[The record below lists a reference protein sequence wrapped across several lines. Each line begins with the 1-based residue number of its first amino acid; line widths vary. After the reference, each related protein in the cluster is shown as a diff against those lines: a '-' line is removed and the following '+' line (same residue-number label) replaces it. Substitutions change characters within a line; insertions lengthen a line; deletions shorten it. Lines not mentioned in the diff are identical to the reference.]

1 MNLSGKIY
9 SKTGKGVQALSSK
22 SRQLSADSRKILASI
37 DGKTDA
43 ETLMEQFQKLPDEA
57 FITMLTQ
64 LEHDGYIKFLK
75 NANWDIDDDDLVY
88 ADAMVVDELSPED
101 FFAITNEADSDNA
114 RQLSEKTS
122 EKQEPPLPSSDEVSE
137 DSSSENDIPQEVDT
151 PQQIDQEA
159 FAQAE
164 QQAQHDVSAALEE
177 AERKQHEE
185 TERKAA
191 EEAERKARK
200 EEEDRQRAE
209 AEVIA
214 RAEKAAKLA
223 AERIAREEE
232 EAQKKAEAEAL
243 AKAEQEAKL
252 ESERTAREEAERK
265 AAEEAER
272 KARKEEEARQR
283 AEAEAIAKAEKLARQ
298 EAERIAKEEAKRKA
312 SEEKALRQ
320 KAKDEERAIAAE
332 IARERAEEKAREKAE
347 RRAEKEA
354 QRAMRQPLD
363 LSKWLKAAKTALLYS
378 PLVLLALVAL
388 LQVINL
394 RMLAGP
400 MESYVSELVGEQVT
414 IRDIRISLVPS
425 ALTLSGITVKS
436 GTDVGIGE
444 IEMSPM
450 VLMQSDKAKKLGV
463 LEIDDVVVTSAT
475 IGRQMAWVKALAN
488 SKDRLNVEEIVLEKV
503 AFNIPGLE
511 LTPFEGK
518 IGVGEDAGIVELESD
533 DGRLKLKFEPIN
545 GTYKVTV
552 NASAW
557 KPPFDTQLEFAELNA
572 EGIADTQQIRF
583 DQIKAKLYSGSMTA
597 NAIIAWAGQPSVS
610 GDFELDG
617 LSIPVTL
624 SSMGTAA
631 SVDGTV
637 NIKGSF
643 SGAADLVGK
652 LVDNL
657 AINATFRAL
666 SGKINGVNLSS
677 QMVSGSSR
685 SDGATRFDKL
695 TGSVQFKDGYYQYK
709 QLVLDSSQ
717 FKAKGNL
724 DIQPNQDIA
733 GKVSGEVATPSRV
746 IRSNL
751 NLSGKVGN
759 VKLN

>member
-9 SKTGKGVQALSSK
+9 SKTGKGVKALSSK
-22 SRQLSADSRKILASI
+22 SRQLSVDSRKILASI

-57 FITMLTQ
+57 FIMMLTQ

-75 NANWDIDDDDLVY
+75 NANWDIDDDLVY
-88 ADAMVVDELSPED
+88 TDAMVVDELSPED
-101 FFAITNEADSDNA
+101 FFAITNEVDSEDAN
-114 RQLSEKTS
+114 QSTEKTRA
-122 EKQEPPLPSSDEVSE
+122 KQEPPSPSSDEVPE
-137 DSSSENDIPQEVDT
+137 DTSSDNDIPQKADT

-159 FAQAE
+159 LAQTE
-164 QQAQHDVSAALEE
+164 QLARHDVSAAFEE
-177 AERKQHEE
+177 TERRQREE

-191 EEAERKARK
+191 EE
-200 EEEDRQRAE
+200 
-209 AEVIA
+209 
-214 RAEKAAKLA
+214 
-223 AERIAREEE
+223 
-232 EAQKKAEAEAL
+232 
-243 AKAEQEAKL
+243 
-252 ESERTAREEAERK
+252 SERR
-265 AAEEAER
+265 
-272 KARKEEEARQR
+272 ARKEEEARQK

-298 EAERIAKEEAKRKA
+298 EAERKAREDEEAQKRAEAEARAKAQQEAKLEAERIAREEAERKAAEEAERKALKEEEARQKAEAEAIAKAEKLARQEAERVAKEQAKRKA
-312 SEEKALRQ
+312 AEEKALRQ

-332 IARERAEEKAREKAE
+332 IAKERAEEKAREKAE

-354 QRAMRQPLD
+354 RRAMRPPPD
-363 LSKWLKAAKTALLYS
+363 LGKWLKVAKTALLYS
-378 PLVLLALVAL
+378 PLALLALVAL

-400 MESYVSELVGEQVT
+400 VESYVSELLGEQVT
-414 IRDIRISLVPS
+414 IRDVRISLVPS
-425 ALTLSGITVKS
+425 ALTLSGISVES

-444 IEMSPM
+444 IQMSPM
-450 VLMQSDKAKKLGV
+450 VLLQSDKTKELGKI
-463 LEIDDVVVTSAT
+463 EIEDVMVSSAT
-475 IGRQMAWVKALAN
+475 IGRQMSWAKALAN
-488 SKDRLNVEEIVLEKV
+488 SQDKLSVEEIILEKIS
-503 AFNIPGLE
+503 FDIPGLE
-511 LTPFEGK
+511 LAPFAGK
-518 IGVGEDAGIVELESD
+518 IGTGGDAGIVELESD
-533 DGRLKLKFEPIN
+533 DGRLQLKFEPVN

-557 KPPFDTQLEFAELNA
+557 KPPFNTRLEFAELNA
-572 EGIADTQQIRF
+572 EGVVDTQQIRF
-583 DQIKAKLYSGSMTA
+583 DEIKAKLYSGSMTA
-597 NAIIAWAGQPSVS
+597 NAILVWTGQPSVS
-610 GDFELDG
+610 GDFDLNG

-624 SSMGTAA
+624 SSMGVAA

-637 NIKGSF
+637 NVKGSF

-657 AINATFRAL
+657 AINATFTAL
-666 SGKINGVNLSS
+666 NGKINGVNLSS

-709 QLVLDSSQ
+709 QLVLESSQ
-717 FKAKGNL
+717 FKARGNL
-724 DIQPNQDIA
+724 DIQPNQDIT

-751 NLSGKVGN
+751 NLSGKVSN

>member
-101 FFAITNEADSDNA
+101 FFAITNETDSENVS
-114 RQLSEKTS
+114 QSTEKANV
-122 EKQEPPLPSSDEVSE
+122 KQEPPLPSSDEVSE
-137 DSSSENDIPQEVDT
+137 DTSSEADLPQEADT
-151 PQQIDQEA
+151 SQRIDQEA

-177 AERKQHEE
+177 AERKQRED
-185 TERKAA
+185 TERKTA

-214 RAEKAAKLA
+214 KAEKAAKLV

-232 EAQKKAEAEAL
+232 EAQKRAEAE
-243 AKAEQEAKL
+243 AEQEAKL
-252 ESERTAREEAERK
+252 EAERTAREEAERK

-272 KARKEEEARQR
+272 KARKEEEARQK

-298 EAERIAKEEAKRKA
+298 ETERIAKEDAKRKA
-312 SEEKALRQ
+312 AEEKALRQ
-320 KAKDEERAIAAE
+320 KAKDEERAITAE

-394 RMLAGP
+394 RMLAGS
-400 MESYVSELVGEQVT
+400 MESYVSALVGEQVT
-414 IRDIRISLVPS
+414 IRDIRLSLVPS

-444 IEMSPM
+444 IQMSPM
-450 VLMQSDKAKKLGV
+450 VLMQSDKAKRLGV
-463 LEIDDVVVTSAT
+463 LGIDDVVVTSAT

-503 AFNIPGLE
+503 SFNIPGLE
-511 LTPFEGK
+511 LAPFEGK
-518 IGVGEDAGIVELESD
+518 IGVAGDAGIVELESD
-533 DGRLKLKFEPIN
+533 DRRLKLKFEPIN
-545 GTYKVTV
+545 DTYKVTV

-557 KPPFDTQLEFAELNA
+557 KPPFDTRLEFAELNA

-597 NAIIAWAGQPSVS
+597 NAIIAWVGQSSVS

-631 SVDGTV
+631 LVDGTV

-657 AINATFRAL
+657 VINATFTAL

-677 QMVSGSSR
+677 QMVSGGSR
-685 SDGATRFDKL
+685 GDGATRFDKL

-751 NLSGKVGN
+751 NLSGKIGN